1 MLVNMGFWHTGYI
14 DFHTSTEDHHGPFA
28 EKPATFTCQTCDAHF
43 ATRRDLDV
51 HLFEGHATSRPL
63 LILRG
68 RECGRSRLTIT
79 TETSPSDWAIRSSD
93 RVTVNNARVA
103 IDEAIRLLSAQR
115 RGVVDI
121 GLHNSGVE
129 QKFEFEFALADNDDL
144 EGVDSALQH
153 FIEGGELSRRS
164 IDDFI
169 MRSHHFATASTY
181 RSGIASYLYGVLTR
195 ERESEAGVNSAG
207 SGAYEAKYDQ
217 AVARL
222 GAFDRPPAEAICGI
236 VAFHYNQFRRAMTKT
251 RSRRVAEVALRFES
265 MLNGTSWNT
274 SDLTVSPNASLDHML
289 SDSVIE
295 QIVTWSAIPLDGSAT
310 EATELISS
318 IHSQRSSDAF
328 KLHLIAAE
336 HLRAAGDT
344 AAARHEA
351 DQIRHARA
359 AEGWYRNF
367 RLRTQGEHSL

>member
-1 MLVNMGFWHTGYI
+1 MGFWHTGYM
-14 DFHTSTEDHHGPFA
+14 DFHEPTADDDGPFA
-28 EKPATFTCQTCDAHF
+28 RTPATFTCRTCDAHF
-43 ATRRDLDV
+43 ATHRDLNV
-51 HLFEGHATSRPL
+51 HLFEGHATARPL

-103 IDEAIRLLSAQR
+103 IDAAIQLLSAQR
-115 RGVVDI
+115 RGVIDI

-129 QKFEFEFALADNDDL
+129 QKFEFALADNDDL

-169 MRSHHFATASTY
+169 MRSHHFATAATY
-181 RSGIASYLYGVLTR
+181 RGGIASYLYGVLAR
-195 ERESEAGVNSAG
+195 ERESEAGSINAG

-217 AVARL
+217 AVASL

-265 MLNGTSWNT
+265 MLNGTSWDT
-274 SDLTVSPNASLDHML
+274 SDLTVSPDTSLDHML

-295 QIVTWSAIPLDGSAT
+295 QVVTWSAIPLDGSAT

-336 HLRAAGDT
+336 HLRAAGDID
-344 AAARHEA
+344 AARHEA
-351 DQIRHARA
+351 DQIRHTRA
-359 AEGWYRNF
+359 AERWYKNF
-367 RLRTQGEHSL
+367 RLRTQGEHTP